1 MGAAAVWSGD
11 FAAAASVIAEADA
24 VSEATG
30 TRSAPFAAML
40 LDLLRGNQA
49 DVAPLIEATIAQAWA
64 GGQGIAVTYGRW
76 AAAILDNGLGRY
88 EEARDA
94 ALRKRLA
101 EPIRPGHR
109 LRTGDRGSL
118 PRTGKQPRGRR
129 GALSR
134 SDRPLDRTQLRPELA
149 RAHLPYGEWLRRENR
164 RPAAC
169 EQLRTAHEMLATMG
183 AEAFAERAGRDL
195 LARARRCVS
204 ARSNGICARW
214 R

>member
-49 DVAPLIEATIAQAWA
+49 DVAPLIEATTAQAWA

-94 ALRKRLA
+94 ALRERLA
-101 EPIRPGHR
+101 EP
-109 LRTGDRGSL
+109 T
-118 PRTGKQPRGRR
+118 
-129 GALSR
+129 
-134 SDRPLDRTQLRPELA
+134 
-149 RAHLPYGEWLRRENR
+149 
-164 RPAAC
+164 
-169 EQLRTAHEMLATMG
+169 
-183 AEAFAERAGRDL
+183 RAGAPTSDWGSR
-195 LARARRCVS
+195 LAPAH
-204 ARSNGICARW
+204 W
-214 R
+214 